1 MMLTSLTT
9 MNNKARYFF
18 IITVSL
24 LISLE
29 LLVST
34 LLENR
39 SLTKEIKADKDIF
52 ISVVRLPDLAVSTE
66 SYFIRHRSLCNMQ
79 DIFLDAPEH
88 IEYFPSTFSTNF
100 SKVKE
105 NVK

>member
-1 MMLTSLTT
+1 MMLIDWII

-18 IITVSL
+18 IITVTL
-24 LISLE
+24 LICFE
-29 LLVST
+29 VTVST
-34 LLENR
+34 LLQNR
-39 SLTKEIKADKDIF
+39 SITKEAKQQKDIF
-52 ISVVRLPDLAVSTE
+52 ISAVQLPDLAISTE

-100 SKVKE
+100 SINPGKIK
-105 NVK
+105 